1 MELNRKFA
9 ETKKQSIRNMIVKR
23 IDDLLNVIEKAGD
36 LDYFMIEIKNHEG
49 NLNVDLN
56 MKNREKVYWWLLW

>member
-1 MELNRKFA
+1 MELNKKFT

-56 MKNREKVYWWLLW
+56 MKNREKVY

>member
-56 MKNREKVYWWLLW
+56 MKNREKVY